1 MIQASKGTDMA
12 YPVTADGM
20 KDFLNYLSSK
30 GLINPNTVG
39 GIRSACDKIF
49 SALDQDE
56 CNNLAEIDVDHAVTR
71 FMNKN
76 PNVLSPESATVYKSR
91 VSKAI
96 KLLVDFNANP
106 AGFRVQSPKKM
117 NGNGGEKKPV
127 AESKLTKNLT
137 ANVTQRSQSS
147 EAGKVNA
154 DEDKHQH
161 QNSVSLS
168 FPIRPDFMAQ
178 FILPKDM
185 TTKEAKKLAAYFEV
199 LAIDFEPS

>member
-1 MIQASKGTDMA
+1 MA

-20 KDFLNYLSSK
+20 KDFLNYLASK

-106 AGFRVQSPKKM
+106 AGFRVQSPKKI
-117 NGNGGEKKPV
+117 NGNVGEKKSF
-127 AESKLTKNLT
+127 AEYKPTKNLT
-137 ANVTQRSQSS
+137 EKATQRSQSN
-147 EAGKVNA
+147 EASKVNA
-154 DEDKHQH
+154 EEDKHQ
-161 QNSVSLS
+161 NRVSLS